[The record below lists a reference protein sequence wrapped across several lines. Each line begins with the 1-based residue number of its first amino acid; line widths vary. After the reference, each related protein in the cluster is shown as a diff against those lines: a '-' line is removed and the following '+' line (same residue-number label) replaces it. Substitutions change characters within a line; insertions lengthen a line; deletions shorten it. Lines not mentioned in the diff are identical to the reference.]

1 MARIRLKRSLPMT
14 SIKRLF
20 GISAILSAASS
31 AVLFAGDAHATITC
45 TFGTLAAC
53 SGTEGAL
60 TFSGFAATG
69 TSFQSNDTIRISYDN
84 IMGEYVI
91 FNDYTPG
98 ANLSGTGNLSF
109 NISAASGYTFL
120 SAAANMDSSGS
131 NTIAYTISNMTNP
144 LVTTGGSVTDNFTAG
159 QSTTSV
165 AAAFSAQSIRSSSLT
180 LRTTPQFYEVPGP
193 LPILGAG
200 AAFGY
205 SRKLRRRTNQSKAA

>member
-1 MARIRLKRSLPMT
+1 MT

-60 TFSGFAATG
+60 TFSGFVATATGG
-69 TSFQSNDTIRISYDN
+69 TSFESNDTISISYDS

-91 FNDYTPG
+91 LSTFTPG
-98 ANLSGTGNLSF
+98 VSLSGTGDLDF
-109 NISAASGYTFL
+109 NISAATGYTFL
-120 SAAANMDSSGS
+120 SAAANMDSSGTNS
-131 NTIAYTISNMTNP
+131 IAYNIPNMIGT
-144 LVTTGGSVTDNFTAG
+144 LVTNGGPVTDNFLPG

-165 AAAFSAQSIRSSSLT
+165 SAQFNAQSIRSSSLT
-180 LRTTPQFYEVPGP
+180 LKTTPLFYNQVPGS